1 MTIIVNNFETESK
14 WLNIFNKHVY
24 TSTLKYRKE
33 LTHKFQPDKIFV
45 RNNLFEQVI
54 KSCKSTNIEFTML
67 KEKLDICLYEENY
80 YEEKIIKIQDE
91 KPIEVTSKVSTKK
104 ST

>member
-1 MTIIVNNFETESK
+1 
-14 WLNIFNKHVY
+14 
-24 TSTLKYRKE
+24 
-33 LTHKFQPDKIFV
+33 
-45 RNNLFEQVI
+45 
-54 KSCKSTNIEFTML
+54 ML